1 MPDSLAN
8 RFLDVT
14 RLGEGPSR
22 DIPCDCESS
31 NFTKVDFQL
40 LCAAVRAGPLL
51 HAAADAVRL
60 HPGAVQLLQRRVRGH
75 GAALRPA
82 GGLRGQVG
90 RGELPRRH
98 PRRGLQQGPRVLVPA
113 VSTISNLCI
122 PI

>member
-1 MPDSLAN
+1 M
-8 RFLDVT
+8 T
-14 RLGEGPSR
+14 RLREGPTSR
-22 DIPCDCESS
+22 GIICDCESS

-98 PRRGLQQGPRVLVPA
+98 PRRGLQQGPLVLLHA
-113 VSTISNLCI
+113 ECCTSISNLCI